1 MEFTESAETED
12 FKLKVCLPYFKDIFI
27 DLVGRSDNKQKGIN
41 KITFVE
47 YTLLPGLLAERFFH
61 VLDVDKD
68 EYLSQKEFLTGLLR
82 LYCSKFNQKINLVFE
97 IYDFDGDGLI
107 SKKDILTLLTSM
119 PTVRLSTNKAGEA
132 NPLVKEGKYTQEGGG
147 AMHFEE
153 RVSSL
158 E

>member
-1 MEFTESAETED
+1 MQKSSEEDKSEDSNQFVELTTQLEFTESAETED
-12 FKLKVCLPYFKDIFI
+12 FKLKVCLPYFKDIYT

-41 KITFVE
+41 KISFVE

-97 IYDFDGDGLI
+97 IYDFDADGLI
-107 SKKDILTLLTSM
+107 S
-119 PTVRLSTNKAGEA
+119 
-132 NPLVKEGKYTQEGGG
+132 
-147 AMHFEE
+147 
-153 RVSSL
+153 
-158 E
+158 